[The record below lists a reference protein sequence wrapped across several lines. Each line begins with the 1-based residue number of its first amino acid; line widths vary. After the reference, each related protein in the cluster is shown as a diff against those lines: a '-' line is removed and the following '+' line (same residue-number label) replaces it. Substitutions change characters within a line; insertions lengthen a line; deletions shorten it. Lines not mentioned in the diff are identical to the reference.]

1 MPRGIRKKSGGFCS
15 GKNISLEDHEKSRR
29 KISREYFGPFHFLFL
44 SLTPSKWQNRANIV
58 MGYTCNDDDHEND
71 DDDNPLDDVD
81 DDDDDDHRL
90 TSVIIG
96 SNGRP
101 WKIFTRALVA
111 AFAGRAVGL
120 TFRITFKINNLWNT
134 C

>member
-1 MPRGIRKKSGGFCS
+1 MIGY
-15 GKNISLEDHEKSRR
+15 IS
-29 KISREYFGPFHFLFL
+29 
-44 SLTPSKWQNRANIV
+44 
-58 MGYTCNDDDHEND
+58 NDDDHKYDGDENH
-71 DDDNPLDDVD
+71 DDDN
-81 DDDDDDHRL
+81 DDDDHRL

-120 TFRITFKINNLWNT
+120 TFLKVV

>member
-1 MPRGIRKKSGGFCS
+1 M
-15 GKNISLEDHEKSRR
+15 
-29 KISREYFGPFHFLFL
+29 
-44 SLTPSKWQNRANIV
+44 
-58 MGYTCNDDDHEND
+58 MGYKCNDDDHEYD
-71 DDDNPLDDVD
+71 GDDNPLG
-81 DDDDDDHRL
+81 DDDDDHRL

-120 TFRITFKINNLWNT
+120 TFLKVV

>member
-1 MPRGIRKKSGGFCS
+1 MI
-15 GKNISLEDHEKSRR
+15 
-29 KISREYFGPFHFLFL
+29 
-44 SLTPSKWQNRANIV
+44 
-58 MGYTCNDDDHEND
+58 GYTCNDDDHEHD
-71 DDDNPLDDVD
+71 GDDNPL
-81 DDDDDDHRL
+81 DDDDDHRL

-96 SNGRP
+96 SNSRP

-120 TFRITFKINNLWNT
+120 NYMLYVE

>member
-1 MPRGIRKKSGGFCS
+1 MI
-15 GKNISLEDHEKSRR
+15 
-29 KISREYFGPFHFLFL
+29 
-44 SLTPSKWQNRANIV
+44 
-58 MGYTCNDDDHEND
+58 GYTCNDDDHEYD
-71 DDDNPLDDVD
+71 GDDNPL

-111 AFAGRAVGL
+111 AFAGRTV
-120 TFRITFKINNLWNT
+120 
-134 C
+134 

>member
-1 MPRGIRKKSGGFCS
+1 MI
-15 GKNISLEDHEKSRR
+15 
-29 KISREYFGPFHFLFL
+29 
-44 SLTPSKWQNRANIV
+44 
-58 MGYTCNDDDHEND
+58 GYTCNDDDHEHD
-71 DDDNPLDDVD
+71 GDDNPLDDD
-81 DDDDDDHRL
+81 DGDHRL

-96 SNGRP
+96 SNSRP

-120 TFRITFKINNLWNT
+120 TFLKVV

>member
-1 MPRGIRKKSGGFCS
+1 M
-15 GKNISLEDHEKSRR
+15 
-29 KISREYFGPFHFLFL
+29 
-44 SLTPSKWQNRANIV
+44 
-58 MGYTCNDDDHEND
+58 MGYKCNDDDHEYD
-71 DDDNPLDDVD
+71 GDDNPLD

-90 TSVIIG
+90 TSVIIS

-120 TFRITFKINNLWNT
+120 TFLKVV

>member
-1 MPRGIRKKSGGFCS
+1 M
-15 GKNISLEDHEKSRR
+15 
-29 KISREYFGPFHFLFL
+29 
-44 SLTPSKWQNRANIV
+44 
-58 MGYTCNDDDHEND
+58 MGYKCNDDDHEYD
-71 DDDNPLDDVD
+71 GDDNPL

-120 TFRITFKINNLWNT
+120 TFLKVV

>member
-1 MPRGIRKKSGGFCS
+1 M
-15 GKNISLEDHEKSRR
+15 
-29 KISREYFGPFHFLFL
+29 
-44 SLTPSKWQNRANIV
+44 
-58 MGYTCNDDDHEND
+58 MGYKCNDDDHEYD
-71 DDDNPLDDVD
+71 GDDNRL

-90 TSVIIG
+90 TSVIIS

-120 TFRITFKINNLWNT
+120 TFRKL
-134 C
+134 

>member
-1 MPRGIRKKSGGFCS
+1 M
-15 GKNISLEDHEKSRR
+15 
-29 KISREYFGPFHFLFL
+29 
-44 SLTPSKWQNRANIV
+44 
-58 MGYTCNDDDHEND
+58 MGYKCNDDDYED
-71 DDDNPLDDVD
+71 DG
-81 DDDDDDHRL
+81 DDDDHRL

-96 SNGRP
+96 SNSRP

-120 TFRITFKINNLWNT
+120 TILNVV